1 MSVKNFNFIIIDDHK
16 MISAGLSAFLTANFP
31 GSACLASFENA
42 ESCLDYLDKDKN
54 SKHNIG
60 TGRSIDESPASA
72 ELPILAIVDLNLAGA
87 YSFPLIKELA
97 GRKIK
102 VLVYTMFES
111 SAFAM
116 RSVECGAMAYILKG
130 GNESDLLSGV
140 QNTLDGKTFI
150 SRSLEKNFAEIMHVM
165 SLFSPK
171 EKRVAEFLMEGKN
184 NSEIASAMNIS
195 KRSVENYLSHMY
207 DKAGVLTRDELKA
220 RLD

>member
-1 MSVKNFNFIIIDDHK
+1 MGVKNFNFIIIDDHK

-42 ESCLDYLDKDKN
+42 ESCLDFLDKDKN
-54 SKHNIG
+54 AIHNVV
-60 TGRSIDESPASA
+60 TGRSIDESSASA

-102 VLVYTMFES
+102 VIVYTMFES

-116 RSVECGAMAYILKG
+116 RSVECGAM
-130 GNESDLLSGV
+130 
-140 QNTLDGKTFI
+140 
-150 SRSLEKNFAEIMHVM
+150 
-165 SLFSPK
+165 FSPK
-171 EKRVAEFLMEGKN
+171 EKRVAEFLMEGKD